1 MFIIEG
7 IFSGI
12 IATLFFDLFHI
23 SLTFAY
29 GVNKA
34 KWNLAGRYFTGVSKG
49 KYFQEN
55 IANEPAVKNELL
67 IGYVVHYCI
76 GIVYG
81 LIYVII
87 NSLFLQQPSLFLAL
101 IIGFLTVL
109 GAWCVM
115 MPYAYN
121 IGFFA
126 SKEEDQKQILVQN
139 LLFHFIFG
147 VGLFIGYII
156 IF

>member
-34 KWNLAGRYFTGVSKG
+34 KWNLAGRYFIGVSRG
-49 KYFQEN
+49 KYIQEN
-55 IANEPAVKNELL
+55 LSNEPEEKNELF
-67 IGYVVHYCI
+67 IGYIVHYFI
-76 GIVYG
+76 GVIYG
-81 LIYVII
+81 LFYVII
-87 NSLFLQQPSLFLAL
+87 NSSFLEEPSLILAL

-109 GAWCVM
+109 GSWCLM

-121 IGFFA
+121 LGFFGN
-126 SKEEDQKQILVQN
+126 KIEDQKQVLVQN

-147 VGLFIGYII
+147 VGLFFGYII
-156 IF
+156 IL